1 MQLCNP
7 NIIEL
12 LINQLSPRCS
22 TVKHN
27 LMKRTYSYYSNLH
40 RAWAHVDAKN
50 KKEVLEFAKADGENI
65 KLSDISLL
73 MINNVY
79 VCKNAGK

>member
-12 LINQLSPRCS
+12 LINHFSPRRI
-22 TVKHN
+22 TVKRN
-27 LMKRTYSYYSNLH
+27 YMKITYSYYSNAH
-40 RAWAHVDAKN
+40 RAWANVDAKN
-50 KKEVLEFAKADGENI
+50 AKEALEFAKANGDNI

-73 MINNVY
+73 KVNNVY
-79 VCKNAGK
+79 IK